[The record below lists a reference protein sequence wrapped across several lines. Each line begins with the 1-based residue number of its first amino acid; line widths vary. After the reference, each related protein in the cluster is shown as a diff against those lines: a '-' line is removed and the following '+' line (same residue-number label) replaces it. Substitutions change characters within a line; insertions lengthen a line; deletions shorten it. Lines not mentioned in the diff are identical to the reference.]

1 MWGEGGGARTGWK
14 GGTVAV
20 CWAPGGVQRSPA
32 APSSVASVL
41 PHLPPNPLTRVRP
54 AGEPHR
60 PQLTAGPVRRARR
73 RAQEC
78 RCATTTT
85 TPTTTTTATATTPM
99 ATAASRQGAAR
110 RGRVKRPPPWTF
122 RPSAHRGGTCTR
134 SALGCP
140 ASVRPGCLPRARRLC
155 RELPNEPACSPIT
168 IAGSQQRKRPR
179 MTPPSVALAGLLVPG
194 RARHAGHSVV
204 RAAEHALERRRA
216 PGHAPRKRRP
226 QWLQPRHDDAPVS
239 HTRLA
244 FAVATAGC
252 CQGWRLTAPPV

>member
-1 MWGEGGGARTGWK
+1 MWGERGGSRTGWK

-32 APSSVASVL
+32 APSAVASVL

-122 RPSAHRGGTCTR
+122 RPSAHRAVTCIR
-134 SALGCP
+134 SAQGRP
-140 ASVRPGCLPRARRLC
+140 ASVRPGFLPRARPLC
-155 RELPNEPACSPIT
+155 RELPNEAAASPY
-168 IAGSQQRKRPR
+168 ADR
-179 MTPPSVALAGLLVPG
+179 
-194 RARHAGHSVV
+194 
-204 RAAEHALERRRA
+204 
-216 PGHAPRKRRP
+216 
-226 QWLQPRHDDAPVS
+226 
-239 HTRLA
+239 
-244 FAVATAGC
+244 
-252 CQGWRLTAPPV
+252 RLTAEETTQNDAPACCVGRAAGTRTLRARRARRARRRSSSSCCRRT